1 MSIMTIAPRCAA
13 AAILLL
19 AAATGARATAEPAPV
34 GPPVYTPAR
43 ECAECH
49 RTIHKYWSESQ
60 HARAAES
67 PAFRAALAGAVAA
80 GRDKAALRRECAWC
94 HVPTALVTGDW
105 EMEGAL
111 AREGVT
117 CDFCHTVAG
126 VALSRTPHPFDLDPG
141 PVKRGPMEY
150 AKTPAHETAY
160 SVLHKSSALL
170 CASCHEYKNALGA
183 PVLSTFSEWDAGPYP
198 ANGRT
203 CQECH
208 MPLVPGDTVEEALQ
222 PTQRRINLHR
232 MTGGA
237 DAGRMAVG
245 LELKLASVTIGARSA
260 DVEVVV
266 SNTGVGHSAPGG
278 LSTKSLVLAVGI
290 DAGGPELV
298 NRRQRVYRRE
308 MRDAQGRTLSSAAD
322 MFLKAASVGEDSRLR
337 QKESRTERFTVPLPE
352 GWKAVV
358 ARLEYHDASDPAA
371 PTTRLVTEQRRERG
385 R

>member
-1 MSIMTIAPRCAA
+1 MKIIARLGVAA
-13 AAILLL
+13 VLALVSASGGRAAGVAI
-19 AAATGARATAEPAPV
+19 PA
-34 GPPVYTPAR
+34 GPSAYAPSR
-43 ECAECH
+43 ECAACH
-49 RTIHKYWSESQ
+49 GTIHKFWSESE
-60 HARAAES
+60 HARAAQS
-67 PAFRAALAGAVAA
+67 PGFRAGLKAAMAGAADAA
-80 GRDKAALRRECAWC
+80 AVRRECAWC
-94 HVPTALVTGDW
+94 HVPTALVTADW
-105 EMEGAL
+105 DAEGEV

-117 CDFCHTVAG
+117 CDFCHTVSGVTLNRAG
-126 VALSRTPHPFDLDPG
+126 NPFELSPG

-170 CASCHEYKNALGA
+170 CATCHEYTNPLGA
-183 PVLSTFSEWDAGPYP
+183 PVLSTFTEWDAGPYP
-198 ANGRT
+198 ARGQT

-208 MPLVPGDTVEEALQ
+208 MPLVPGDTVQEPLQ

-232 MTGGA
+232 MSGGA
-237 DAGRMAVG
+237 DAAHMATG
-245 LELKLASVTIGARSA
+245 LDLRLASVALGATTA

-278 LSTKSLVLAVGI
+278 LSTKSLVLAVGV

-298 NRRQRVYRRE
+298 NRRERVYRRE
-308 MRDAQGRTLSSAAD
+308 MKDAQGRTLSSAAD
-322 MFLKAASVGEDSRLR
+322 MFLKAASVGEDTRLR

-358 ARLEYHDASDPAA
+358 ARLEYRDASDPAA
-371 PTTRLVTEQRRERG
+371 PRSRLVAERRRERA

>member
-1 MSIMTIAPRCAA
+1 MNTIARLAA
-13 AAILLL
+13 AAVFALVSASGGG
-19 AAATGARATAEPAPV
+19 AAGGAAPAGTPA
-34 GPPVYTPAR
+34 YAPAR

-49 RTIHKYWSESQ
+49 RAIHKYWSESE
-60 HARAAES
+60 HARAAQS
-67 PAFRAALAGAVAA
+67 PAFRAGLAAAMAGAP
-80 GRDKAALRRECAWC
+80 DKAAVRRECAWC
-94 HVPTALVTGDW
+94 HVPTALVTADW
-105 EMEGAL
+105 DAEGAV

-117 CDFCHTVAG
+117 CDFCHTVSG
-126 VALSRTPHPFDLDPG
+126 VTLSRKGDPFDVQPG

-170 CASCHEYKNALGA
+170 CASCHEYTNPLGA

-198 ANGRT
+198 ASGQT

-208 MPLVPGDTVEEALQ
+208 MPLVPGDTVLEALQ

-232 MTGGA
+232 MTGGS
-237 DAGRMAVG
+237 DAGRMATG
-245 LELKLASVTIGARSA
+245 LDLALASVSVGARSA

-266 SNTGVGHSAPGG
+266 TNTGVGHSAPGG
-278 LSTKSLVLAVGI
+278 LSTKSLVLAVGV
-290 DAGGPELV
+290 DTGGRELL
-298 NRRQRVYRRE
+298 NRRERVYRRE
-308 MRDAQGRTLSSAAD
+308 MRDAQGRTLEAAAD

-358 ARLEYHDASDPAA
+358 ARLEYRDASDPAA
-371 PTTRLVTEQRRERG
+371 PKTRLVAEERRERA